1 MIIRF
6 FAEMISSI
14 DVIFS
19 PGRLSFE
26 TEVWRL
32 FLNHQTR
39 AILYNG
45 CLYSATLKLSRTPVE
60 PKTSFT
66 ARTLEN
72 DTFSI

>member
-1 MIIRF
+1 MIVRF
-6 FAEMISSI
+6 FAEMISNI
-14 DVIFS
+14 GVMFS

-39 AILYNG
+39 AIFYSAR
-45 CLYSATLKLSRTPVE
+45 LYSAMLKLSRTPVE

-66 ARTLEN
+66 ARTLES
-72 DTFSI
+72 DSFLI